1 MTHNEYM
8 KFQLAKGARGANKA
22 LVKCLRAGD
31 VDGAERARRNRAEA
45 MRQARCYDAECNY
58 CKQQ

>member
-1 MTHNEYM
+1 MSHNEYM
-8 KFQLAKGARGANKA
+8 KFQLAKGARGANKT

-31 VDGAERARRNRAEA
+31 ADGAERARRNRAEA
-45 MRQARCYDAECNY
+45 MRQARLYDAECNY